1 MQQRF
6 NRKMFM
12 NKIALLIII
21 FMISSATSFGQD
33 NKEKAAANSAN
44 EDSESSSR
52 STSTN
57 SLIPSVSDVFNSNV
71 KQIIEA
77 KLPRANPQSFS
88 LSGIGQTKYE
98 KDKIENKNRA
108 KLSKEIVKELKNSGK
123 VVATPTVNNSNNH
136 QYQDASVI
144 RNSQNGIAQNS
155 NKQYGQITNVKPTNS
170 GYSTLPLSPK
180 NQYGSIPVKKTG
192 AVSAG
197 NLPKRYDQV
206 PPLKTTG
213 STSAPGKLPNQ
224 YIQPNQPLGQREGY
238 SKMPVAPAGAYGS
251 VPTKKTGAV
260 SAGNVPLRYGKIPPA
275 RVTGSTSSPA
285 KAPNQ
290 YTKPHEPFGHGYSKM
305 PGAPSNAYGS
315 VPVKKIGA
323 VSAGNV
329 PLRYGKIPVARV
341 TGSTSSPAKAP
352 NQYTK
357 PHEPFGYGYS
367 KMPGAPTNAYG
378 SVPVKKAG
386 ALSAPQQFSGYRT
399 LPLKPNRGAYSSPA
413 RLPNQYD
420 KPPKPNSSYKAPPKP
435 PIGSTV
441 ATKPRYDN
449 APPRKSATNTNNRA
463 NTQSKGKTVSA
474 NVPKQPLHSRIKSK
488 AGTKKSNVPQKGK
501 LSPAN
506 PKNITKSTT
515 IKKKKYLKK

>member
-21 FMISSATSFGQD
+21 FMISSAASFGQD
-33 NKEKAAANSAN
+33 NKEKAAASNSN
-44 EDSESSSR
+44 ESE
-52 STSTN
+52 STN
-57 SLIPSVSDVFNSNV
+57 SNTSSNSLTPSVSEVFNSNV

-77 KLPRANPQSFS
+77 KLPRATPQNFT
-88 LSGIGQTKYE
+88 LAGIGQTKYE
-98 KDKIENKNRA
+98 KDNIERKNQK
-108 KLSKEIVKELKNSGK
+108 KLSKELIKELQRAGKLVTAPEVKNS
-123 VVATPTVNNSNNH
+123 TNH

-144 RNSQNGIAQNS
+144 RNSQNGITQNS
-155 NKQYGQITNVKPTNS
+155 NKQYGQIANVKPTNS
-170 GYSTLPLSPK
+170 GYSTLPLAPK
-180 NQYGSIPVKKTG
+180 TQYGSVPVKKTG

-260 SAGNVPLRYGKIPPA
+260 SAGNLPKRYDLVPSQKTRGA
-275 RVTGSTSSPA
+275 ASSPA
-285 KAPNQ
+285 KVPNQ
-290 YTKPHEPFGHGYSKM
+290 YTKPHEPFGYGYSKM

-329 PLRYGKIPVARV
+329 PSRYGKIPAARV

-367 KMPGAPTNAYG
+367 KMPGAPSNAYG
-378 SVPVKKAG
+378 SVPVKKIG
-386 ALSAPQQFSGYRT
+386 ALSAPQQNPRYGL
-399 LPLKPNRGAYSSPA
+399 LPIKPNRGAYSSPA
-413 RLPNQYD
+413 RAPSQYD
-420 KPPKPNSSYKAPPKP
+420 KPPRPTPRYNEPPKP
-435 PIGSTV
+435 LKGSTV
-441 ATKPRYDN
+441 ANKPRYDN
-449 APPRKSATNTNNRA
+449 APQRKNVVKTNSGSKTP
-463 NTQSKGKTVSA
+463 SKG
-474 NVPKQPLHSRIKSK
+474 NVASSNAQKPPLHSRIKSK
-488 AGTKKSNVPQKGK
+488 TGAQKSNVPKKGK
-501 LSPAN
+501 LAPVK
-506 PKNITKSTT
+506 PVKSSTSD
-515 IKKKKYLKK
+515 IKKKKYSKK